1 MTLARDSAPLAVR
14 LQPVKFIELTVVE
27 FFIPLHK
34 TEKKD
39 TVINIGNENKT
50 IF

>member
-34 TEKKD
+34 TEKKRY
-39 TVINIGNENKT
+39 GYKYWE
-50 IF
+50 